1 VERNKCRQIS
11 KKVRLIDHSRGM
23 AEPNESQSHGG
34 NTTLGRPPWLH
45 LAIGT
50 SSMMFSRPLLQIW
63 GGKGSG
69 ALEGRCG
76 VEGGY

>member
-1 VERNKCRQIS
+1 MERNKCRQIS

-50 SSMMFSRPLLQIW
+50 SSMMYSRPPIADLGWEREWRLR
-63 GGKGSG
+63 G
-69 ALEGRCG
+69 
-76 VEGGY
+76 